1 MSSTRQRYDELMI
14 DRAWDMEK
22 QIQLILEYVDEFKLS
37 DHFISYLE
45 IKPASTQEQL
55 IPSAN
60 YSLNQL
66 IQMVIK
72 SEKVTGYIQDN
83 VPLAKTDEP
92 WDAPSVIKCIARGL
106 AVDVDPKHEQL
117 VQELL
122 TYFNYRHT
130 SLRKSMGDQSPEK
143 ANAKEDNYLGK
154 LLGSYINKEEPNE
167 TDSNGDD
174 YFDGMLT
181 RFASL
186 GSGGKAKPK
195 KKKLSE

>member
-1 MSSTRQRYDELMI
+1 MSSTRQRYDELII
-14 DRAWDMEK
+14 DRAWDMEN

-37 DHFISYLE
+37 DHFISYLG
-45 IKPASTQEQL
+45 IKPASNPEKL

-72 SEKVTGYIQDN
+72 SEKITGYIQDN
-83 VPLAKTDEP
+83 MPLAKTDDP
-92 WDAPSVIKCIARGL
+92 WDSSSVIKCIARGL
-106 AVDVDPKHEQL
+106 SIEIDPLHEQL

-122 TYFNYRHT
+122 TYFNYRHN
-130 SLRKSMGDQSPEK
+130 SLRKAIAGHNTDKSEEK
-143 ANAKEDNYLGK
+143 QDNYLEK
-154 LLGSYINKEEPNE
+154 LLGSYINK
-167 TDSNGDD
+167 DSSDEVDNGGDD

-181 RFASL
+181 RFANL

-195 KKKLSE
+195 KK

>member
-1 MSSTRQRYDELMI
+1 VSSTRQRYDELII

-37 DHFISYLE
+37 DHFISYLG
-45 IKPASTQEQL
+45 IKPASMPNEL

-72 SEKVTGYIQDN
+72 SEKITGYIQDN

-106 AVDVDPKHEQL
+106 SIDVDSNNEQL

-122 TYFNYRHT
+122 TYFNYRHA
-130 SLRKSMGDQSPEK
+130 SLRKALGDQSPEK
-143 ANAKEDNYLGK
+143 TNVKEDNYLGK
-154 LLGSYINKEEPNE
+154 LLGSYINKDEPKESDN
-167 TDSNGDD
+167 DGDD
-174 YFDGMLT
+174 YFDGMLS

-186 GSGGKAKPK
+186 GSGGKAKAK
-195 KKKLSE
+195 KK